1 MNKIVYRDCAIL
13 RPEILLFMKVA
24 VIDMGT
30 NTFHLIIV
38 EVQKDDFRIVFRE
51 KTAVKIGEK
60 GINHGMITDEAIVRA
75 LKALHRFNEV
85 IEEEKV
91 EQVFATAT
99 SAIRNAR
106 NGEDLVKQIKK
117 ETGIETRI
125 ISGLEEAEFI
135 YYGVKK
141 ALRIGSE
148 PALIMDIGGGSIEFI
163 IGSEEEIFWKQ
174 SFEIG
179 GQRMVEKFQ
188 RHDPMLKEEKLELK
202 DYLESNLVELFE
214 EVERYKPKTL
224 IGSSGTFDT
233 LSDIY
238 RLKDDMEKAPDT
250 TEYPLTLTAFDQIFQ
265 ELLIKTKDERLQI
278 PGMIPLRVDM
288 IVVACVLIDYI
299 IDKLSIQD
307 IRVSAYALKEGVLL
321 NTLHSLK
328 KQESL

>member
-1 MNKIVYRDCAIL
+1 
-13 RPEILLFMKVA
+13 MKVA

>member
-1 MNKIVYRDCAIL
+1 MFGDCIIL
-13 RPEILLFMKVA
+13 RPEILQNMKVA

-38 EVQKDDFRIVFRE
+38 EVDKGDFRIVFRE

-60 GINHGMITDEAIVRA
+60 GINHGMITEEAITRA
-75 LKALHRFNEV
+75 LKALNRFNEV
-85 IEEEKV
+85 IKEEEV

-106 NGEDLVKQIKK
+106 NGQELVRLIKSK
-117 ETGIETRI
+117 TGIETRVI
-125 ISGLEEAEFI
+125 TGLQEAEFI

-141 ALRIGSE
+141 ALKIGE
-148 PALIMDIGGGSIEFI
+148 KPALIMDIGGGSIEFI
-163 IGSEEEIFWKQ
+163 IGTEREILWKQ

-188 RHDPMLKEEKLELK
+188 RHDPMLDVEKYELK
-202 DYLESNLVELFE
+202 QYLEDHLQELFE
-214 EVERYKPKTL
+214 EYKKYKPQTL

-238 RLKDDMEKAPDT
+238 RFKNDREKDIDL
-250 TEYPLTLTAFDQIFQ
+250 TEYPLTMSAFHDIFE
-265 ELLIKTKDERLQI
+265 ELLVKNKAERLQI

-288 IVVACVLIDYI
+288 IVVACILIDHI
-299 IDKLSIQD
+299 IMKLKLKD

-321 NTLHSLK
+321 NTIHSLK
-328 KQESL
+328 KEESI